1 MPRKQIRTA
10 LIQSIFEGDIPGDS
24 AAEKSLLRAH
34 ADDIRE
40 RHAAQVAGIL
50 QQLRDL
56 EENMK
61 RSRLYSDA
69 KAAGFVGIGSSLQD
83 LQKRIQSIK
92 TEMRPLPPNV
102 AGRSRSRELRRKH
115 GPSGQSN
122 VTQRSKRR
130 ESRRRQGSR

>member
-1 MPRKQIRTA
+1 MPKKQIRTA
-10 LIQSIFEGDIPGDS
+10 LIQGIFEGDIPGDS

-34 ADDIRE
+34 ADAIRE
-40 RHAAQVAGIL
+40 RHAAVVAGIL
-50 QQLRDL
+50 QQVREL

-69 KAAGFVGIGSSLQD
+69 KEAGFVGIGSSLED
-83 LQKRIQSIK
+83 LQKRIRSIK
-92 TEMRPLPPNV
+92 AGMGPLPPNV
-102 AGRSRSRELRRKH
+102 AGRSRSRELRRKQ
-115 GPSGQSN
+115 GPSQSS